1 MSDSETFDTDMTME
15 YSNRIL
21 KNKAWENLCMKF
33 YEDFHNKETKE
44 KNQCTANLQR
54 KWKILRDSFNRDL
67 KKQNSQRSGSAGSS
81 KRYYYFSQ
89 LLFLKPLS
97 ENRNTTSSLP
107 VQNKDDDIEQID
119 NEDDNTTETSDS
131 EVWKRPKNIQRK
143 KDDAKY
149 GEYGQ
154 GYTTPAYQPYERPS
168 TSRYRPDM
176 ETGSPQLRNLRTAS
190 TPRSIS
196 VPESPLGVSSQA
208 SNYNDPII
216 TDIFGD

>member
-1 MSDSETFDTDMTME
+1 MSDSETFDTDMFIEEIRNLPCIWDQRTEE

-21 KNKAWENLCMKF
+21 KNKAWETLCMKF
-33 YEDFHNKETKE
+33 YEDFDNKETKE
-44 KNQCTANLQR
+44 KNQCAANLQR
-54 KWKILRDSFNRDL
+54 KWKSLRDSFNRDL

-143 KDDAKY
+143 KDDA
-149 GEYGQ
+149 EYGLIKKITSHLSDQ
-154 GYTTPAYQPYERPS
+154 VTAHTSNYTTQERDKS
-168 TSRYRPDM
+168 CDSDM
-176 ETGSPQLRNLRTAS
+176 HFLLSLYDRNIECNS
-190 TPRSIS
+190 KIS
-196 VPESPLGVSSQA
+196 YTY
-208 SNYNDPII
+208 NY
-216 TDIFGD
+216 T